1 MCDNCGIFE
10 AMENRALCDTCG
22 DIFGV
27 PTGG

>member
-1 MCDNCGIFE
+1 MCDNCGLFE
-10 AMENRALCDTCG
+10 AVGSTALCDTCG

>member
-10 AMENRALCDTCG
+10 AMEHRALCDTCG

-27 PTGG
+27 PTG